1 MKKTFRI
8 TAAPVV
14 VSLLMIASLGRAQL
28 NSLDELR
35 NSAQAGDAEAQN
47 AMGLAYKNG
56 REVPA
61 DYAQAATWFQK
72 AADQNNP
79 AAAKN
84 LGLMFAEG
92 LGV

>member
-1 MKKTFRI
+1 MKKTLRI
-8 TAAPVV
+8 PAFPVI
-14 VSLLMIASLGRAQL
+14 VSLLLIAGLGHAQS
-28 NSLDELR
+28 NTLDDLR

-72 AADQNNP
+72 AANQNNP

-92 LGV
+92 G